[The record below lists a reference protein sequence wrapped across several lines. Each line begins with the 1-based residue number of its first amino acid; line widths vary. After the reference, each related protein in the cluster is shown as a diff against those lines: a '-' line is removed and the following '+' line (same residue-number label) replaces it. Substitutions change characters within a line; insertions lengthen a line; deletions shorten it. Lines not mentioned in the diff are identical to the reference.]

1 MKFSH
6 KSLISL
12 ALLFLINAPSSFARG
27 FTSSE
32 IDELVHQSMEMM
44 PEQAGLAVA
53 VIEDGKIIHSKGYGT
68 LSVESNQK
76 VDEHTLF
83 QIASN
88 TKSFT
93 AAALAI
99 LVDQGKLNWNDKVIK
114 HIPEFTMYNDYV
126 RENFTI
132 IDLLT
137 HRSGLGLGAGDLM
150 FYPPGADF
158 TIDDVLKS
166 FQHFKPVSD
175 FRTKF
180 DYDNLLYLVA
190 GEVIERVS
198 KQSYDDFLQQNIFDP
213 LEMNR
218 TATRFKGITSKTN
231 IADAHTS
238 ENGPL
243 KKITRYVKG
252 AGPLV
257 ASGGIYSSIN
267 DMSKWLM
274 VQLNQ
279 GKYGPELKQQIFS
292 PQRQSEMWKP
302 YTIIGFQPRPRAA
315 YKWHF
320 GAYGLGWFIS
330 HIHDYSVISHTGELP
345 GMLSSMIIVPEINSA
360 VIVLTN
366 SSPGG
371 DSYNTIS
378 SAIRDE
384 WIGRDRWDY
393 LSNTKEQ
400 LGWGKKA
407 KQEILK
413 KVWNKATIS
422 NVKKLKAQE
431 YLGTYQD
438 KWFGNISIENRSG
451 KLWLQSERSPQL
463 NGEMF
468 EYAKDTFAVKM
479 SYTDMP
485 SDAFVTFER
494 NEQGKPFRIKMEG
507 ISPHIDFSFDYQDL
521 ELIKISSLVEK
532 ENP

>member
-1 MKFSH
+1 MKASH
-6 KSLISL
+6 KAIIIL
-12 ALLFLINAPSSFARG
+12 AIFFLIIPFSSFARG

-44 PEQAGLAVA
+44 PDQAGLAVA

-68 LSVESNQK
+68 LSVESTQK

-150 FYPPGADF
+150 FYPPGSDF
-158 TIDDVLKS
+158 TINDVLSS
-166 FQHFKPVSD
+166 FQYFKPVSD
-175 FRTKF
+175 FRTKY
-180 DYDNLLYLVA
+180 DYDNSLYLVA
-190 GEVIERVS
+190 GEIISRVS
-198 KQSYDDFLQQNIFDP
+198 KQSYDEFLQQNIFDP
-213 LEMNR
+213 LQMDR
-218 TATRFKGITSKTN
+218 TTAAFKGIKSKTN
-231 IADAHTS
+231 IADAHIT
-238 ENGPL
+238 EKGQL
-243 KKITRYVKG
+243 KKIPRYSKG
-252 AGPLV
+252 EGALA
-257 ASGGIYSSIN
+257 ASGGIYSSIH
-267 DMSKWLM
+267 DMSQWFLL
-274 VQLNQ
+274 QLNQ

-292 PQRQSEMWKP
+292 PNRQAEMWKP
-302 YTIIGFQPRPRAA
+302 YTVIGFEPRPRPA

-320 GAYGLGWFIS
+320 GGYGLGWFIS
-330 HIHDYSVISHTGELP
+330 HIHDYSIISHTGELP
-345 GMLSSMIIVPEINSA
+345 GMLSSMIIIPEINSA

-384 WIGRDRWDY
+384 WIGRNRWDY
-393 LSNTKEQ
+393 LTNTKEQ
-400 LGWGKKA
+400 LGWRIDAEERALKEVWDKA
-407 KQEILK
+407 K
-413 KVWNKATIS
+413 IS
-422 NVKKLKAQE
+422 SVTKLKAQE

-468 EYAKDTFAVKM
+468 QYEEDVFAVKM

-494 NEQGKPFRIKMEG
+494 NEQGIPFEIKMKG
-507 ISPHIDFSFDYQDL
+507 ISPYIDFSFDYQDL
-521 ELIKISSLVEK
+521 ELIKVS
-532 ENP
+532 P